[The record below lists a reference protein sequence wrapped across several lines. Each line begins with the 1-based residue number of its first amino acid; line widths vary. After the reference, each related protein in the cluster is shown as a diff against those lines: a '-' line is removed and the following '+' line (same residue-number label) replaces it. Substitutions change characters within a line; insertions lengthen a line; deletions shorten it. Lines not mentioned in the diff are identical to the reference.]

1 MRRERKA
8 AWYANGI
15 CISIH
20 APTWGATVI
29 LFRKLIHVAISIH
42 APTWGAT
49 CESMPQSIPKHT
61 ISIHAPTWGAT
72 KVGMLTERINSISIH
87 APTWGATQPPSGD
100 QRAGPISIHAPTWGA
115 TFLVGLCFLE
125 LLEFQSTH
133 PHGVR
138 LGRARTVRTDT
149 QISIHAPTWGAT
161 HI

>member
-29 LFRKLIHVAISIH
+29 LFRKLIHVA
-42 APTWGAT
+42 
-49 CESMPQSIPKHT
+49 
-61 ISIHAPTWGAT
+61 
-72 KVGMLTERINSISIH
+72 ISIH